1 MAKKEMII
9 SNFKFS
15 FGVLKQLA
23 DNTLALLDRDSVA
36 FTDRG
41 FNPTKR
47 AALVTAITNFDN
59 FPTDEHLLGIKVDA
73 TAIKDEKRKS
83 LEKQMRTMFLAAK
96 NVFGENTGK
105 YREFGE
111 SNLTLQTD
119 SDLAR
124 NAKMMAV
131 TATKY
136 LTNLATE
143 GITAAKIALLNT
155 TRNEFDVAIDE
166 QTKAINN
173 RDNSTES
180 RLILAND
187 LYALVVKYNDI
198 GKDIWIES
206 SEAKYN
212 DYVIYNTASGT
223 NEEIPKET
231 DPTNLE

>member
-9 SNFKFS
+9 ANFRFP
-15 FGVLKQLA
+15 FGALKKLA
-23 DNTLALLDRDSVA
+23 DNTLALIDRDSVA
-36 FTDRG
+36 FNDRG
-41 FNPTKR
+41 FNSTKR

-59 FPTDEHLLGIKVDA
+59 FPTDEQLLGIKVETTATKDA
-73 TAIKDEKRKS
+73 KRSS

-111 SNLTLQTD
+111 PNLTQQSD
-119 SDLAR
+119 SDLDR
-124 NAKMMAV
+124 NAKMMV
-131 TATKY
+131 TTATKY

-143 GITAAKIALLNT
+143 GITAAKITLLNT

-187 LYALVVKYNDI
+187 LYNLVVKYNDI
-198 GKDIWIES
+198 GKDIWVET

-212 DYVIYNTASGT
+212 DYIIYNTASGT
-223 NEEIPKET
+223 NEEIPNPT
-231 DPTNLE
+231 PPTN